1 MFLKLYDTASDN
13 ISAVSG
19 RELSAHPYWPPL
31 PASCA
36 ECWPSHIGDYNHID
50 NAVIAFTTT
59 SLLSPSS
66 FLHYLSAISPSS
78 TLEPS

>member
-1 MFLKLYDTASDN
+1 MSLRKSLRSSVSLFVKEEGNITCFADLNEVVFLKLYDTASDN

-36 ECWPSHIGDYNHID
+36 ECWPS
-50 NAVIAFTTT
+50 
-59 SLLSPSS
+59 L
-66 FLHYLSAISPSS
+66 
-78 TLEPS
+78 